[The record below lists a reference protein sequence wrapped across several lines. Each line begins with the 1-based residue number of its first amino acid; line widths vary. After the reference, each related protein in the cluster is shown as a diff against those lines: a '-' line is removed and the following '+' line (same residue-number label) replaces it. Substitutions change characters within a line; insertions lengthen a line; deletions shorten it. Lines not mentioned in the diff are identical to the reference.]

1 MTFWLSTSN
10 RNSFKLVRDYQ
21 KYKDKLADR
30 VSIIP
35 HYAIWTCPYCAY
47 LNYTMVPDNCISGG
61 RYCCPDPDGGEE
73 PGKGR
78 DVVMEDLR

>member
-1 MTFWLSTSN
+1 
-10 RNSFKLVRDYQ
+10 
-21 KYKDKLADR
+21 
-30 VSIIP
+30 
-35 HYAIWTCPYCAY
+35 
-47 LNYTMVPDNCISGG
+47 MVPDNCISGG